1 MIFNPGRESIMDK
14 SAIASSSVIAQEI
27 SPGITTVSESVTTER
42 HVFMIFDVWS
52 HHREP
57 NMSIDLLIVFPPDK

>member
-1 MIFNPGRESIMDK
+1 MDK

-27 SPGITTVSESVTTER
+27 SPGITTVSESVTAER

-57 NMSIDLLIVFPPDK
+57 ICPLIC